1 MFAVADAM
9 IYAIDYAVV
18 LGCGVFPIRWEFLV
32 ISKLDIAIIGAG
44 IAGLTLA
51 VALRK
56 LGMNAVIYE
65 QAPRFSRV
73 GAAIQLTPN
82 AVRVLRGLG
91 IEEHLRGRSFMPDV
105 GFNREWNTGEITFLH
120 PMGRK
125 TEKRYGAPDLSMHRA
140 ELHNALASLVP
151 EQSIRFGQTLVGI
164 DQTREGVRLDFG
176 DGSNTAVDALVG
188 ADGIHSVVRAA
199 IVGAEQLRVTG
210 QVAYRAV
217 YRTERLG
224 REIDDRVK
232 WWGPDRH
239 IVSYKIDPRR
249 DELYFIAST
258 PEPDFMTESWSA
270 PGDLD
275 VLLAAYEG
283 FHPDARLLLE
293 SAPSVHKWALIEREP
308 LSGWTAERTI
318 LIGDAA
324 HPMLP
329 YMAQGAGA
337 SMEDAVVLARCLE
350 GKDRDTVDAAFK
362 ACDLNRRARTTEI
375 QLRARQNRWMRS
387 ATDTDTDLIYAY
399 DAWNVPLKCTQHTT

>member
-1 MFAVADAM
+1 M
-9 IYAIDYAVV
+9 
-18 LGCGVFPIRWEFLV
+18 P
-32 ISKLDIAIIGAG
+32 
-44 IAGLTLA
+44 
-51 VALRK
+51 
-56 LGMNAVIYE
+56 
-65 QAPRFSRV
+65 
-73 GAAIQLTPN
+73 
-82 AVRVLRGLG
+82 
-91 IEEHLRGRSFMPDV
+91 EE
-105 GFNREWNTGEITFLH
+105 
-120 PMGRK
+120 
-125 TEKRYGAPDLSMHRA
+125 
-140 ELHNALASLVP
+140 
-151 EQSIRFGQTLVGI
+151 SICFGQTLVGI
-164 DQTREGVRLDFG
+164 DQTREGVRLSFD
-176 DGSNTAVDALVG
+176 DGSNTDVDALVG

-199 IVGAEQLRVTG
+199 LVGAEQLRVPG

-217 YRTERLG
+217 YRTERLS

-293 SAPSVHKWALIEREP
+293 SAPSVHKWALIERDP
-308 LSGWTAERTI
+308 LSGGTAERTI

-350 GKDRDTVDAAFK
+350 GKERDTVDAAFE

-387 ATDTDTDLIYAY
+387 ATDTDTDLIYSY
-399 DAWNVPLKCTQHTT
+399 DAWNVPLKSSEDPA

>member
-1 MFAVADAM
+1 
-9 IYAIDYAVV
+9 
-18 LGCGVFPIRWEFLV
+18 
-32 ISKLDIAIIGAG
+32 
-44 IAGLTLA
+44 
-51 VALRK
+51 
-56 LGMNAVIYE
+56 MNAVIYE
-65 QAPRFSRV
+65 QTPRFSRV

-91 IEEHLRGRSFMPDV
+91 IEEHLRARSFMPDV

-120 PMGRK
+120 AMGRK

-308 LSGWTAERTI
+308 LSSWTAERTI

-350 GKDRDTVDAAFK
+350 GKDRDTVDAAFE

-399 DAWNVPLKCTQHTT
+399 DAWNVPLKCTQHPT

>member
-1 MFAVADAM
+1 
-9 IYAIDYAVV
+9 
-18 LGCGVFPIRWEFLV
+18 
-32 ISKLDIAIIGAG
+32 
-44 IAGLTLA
+44 
-51 VALRK
+51 
-56 LGMNAVIYE
+56 MNAVIYE

-91 IEEHLRGRSFMPDV
+91 IEERLRARSFMPEV
-105 GFNREWNTGEITFLH
+105 GYNRVWDTGEITFLH
-120 PMGRK
+120 PMGK
-125 TEKRYGAPDLSMHRA
+125 QTEKRYGAPDLSMHRA
-140 ELHNALASLVP
+140 ELHGALASLVP
-151 EQSIRFGQTLVGI
+151 EQNIRFGRTLVGI
-164 DQTREGVRLDFG
+164 DQAKDGMRLDFE
-176 DGSNTAVDALVG
+176 DGTHEIVDALIG

-199 IVGAEQLRVTG
+199 IVGAEQLRITG
-210 QVAYRAV
+210 QVAYRGV

-224 REIDDRVK
+224 RKIDDRVK

-258 PEPDFMTESWSA
+258 PEPEFKTESWSA
-270 PGDLD
+270 PGELD

-283 FHPDARLLLE
+283 FHRDARLILE

-308 LSGWTAERTI
+308 LAGWTTERTI

-350 GKDRDTVDAAFK
+350 GKDRDTVNSAFE
-362 ACDLNRRARTTEI
+362 ACDRNRRARTTEI
-375 QLRARQNRWMRS
+375 QLGARQNRWMRTAS
-387 ATDTDTDLIYAY
+387 DTDADRIYAY
-399 DAWNVPLKCTQHTT
+399 DAWNVPLVCE